1 MEFCTAC
8 GARIDKSHN
17 YCGQCG
23 APLGTVNNN
32 ETDVQETTSGSSSKE
47 TGEGQQK
54 GTDWAWS
61 PEATP
66 KFKKTM
72 WETYKP
78 RLKVAGYVLL
88 ALFSFRFIGAL
99 VNNSAPFES
108 PDGEVSYS
116 RQTVCKAGIAAVMG
130 RPFANMRV
138 TSENDNRVFIN
149 YTRESDGSRWFTGC
163 EFQWGN
169 EFQWFS
175 VNNGEVG
182 RLRTEEPISA
192 EVTNEGLL
200 IIEVSYSDGTST
212 TKRYIP

>member
-88 ALFSFRFIGAL
+88 ALF
-99 VNNSAPFES
+99 
-108 PDGEVSYS
+108 YS
-116 RQTVCKAGIAAVMG
+116 
-130 RPFANMRV
+130 
-138 TSENDNRVFIN
+138 
-149 YTRESDGSRWFTGC
+149 
-163 EFQWGN
+163 
-169 EFQWFS
+169 
-175 VNNGEVG
+175 
-182 RLRTEEPISA
+182 
-192 EVTNEGLL
+192 GLL
-200 IIEVSYSDGTST
+200 GRSLITQLHLSHLTGKLAIQGRQSA
-212 TKRYIP
+212 RLALQL

>member
-1 MEFCTAC
+1 MNFCTAC
-8 GARIDKSHN
+8 GAKIDQSQKF
-17 YCGQCG
+17 CGQCG
-23 APLGTVNNN
+23 APLGEESTS
-32 ETDVQETTSGSSSKE
+32 ELDAQETMAEPSGQDVDK
-47 TGEGQQK
+47 GQQE
-54 GTDWAWS
+54 GAGWAWS
-61 PEATP
+61 PEPTS
-66 KFKKTM
+66 KVRKTL
-72 WETYKP
+72 WERYKP
-78 RLKVAGYVLL
+78 RLKIAGYVLL

-99 VNNSAPFES
+99 VNNSGPFES

-116 RQTVCKAGIAAVMG
+116 KSTVCKAGIATVMG
-130 RPFANMRV
+130 RPFASMRI
-138 TSENDNRVFIN
+138 TSETDNRVFIN

-182 RLRTEEPISA
+182 RLRTEEPLSA